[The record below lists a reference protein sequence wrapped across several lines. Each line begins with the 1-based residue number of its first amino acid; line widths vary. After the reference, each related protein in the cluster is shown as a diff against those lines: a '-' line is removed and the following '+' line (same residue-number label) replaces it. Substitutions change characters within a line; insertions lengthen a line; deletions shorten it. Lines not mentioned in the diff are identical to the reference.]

1 MGDFLGKIA
10 EEILIIFKRNYKRPK
25 LWIGIICIGAVFI
38 LLIPYIDANFFYY
51 NRMKKRV
58 AILEHVMN
66 LDINKIKGND
76 VFKTE
81 YKALL
86 DEMSQNKERSI
97 NTAINKMINYL
108 SGIYNSK
115 NEGNGVIKFIT
126 GALWLILLLICVP
139 FMNTFNRRSD
149 KLLALIVIAILAF
162 IIGIIFM
169 RIPIIISP
177 LINYVGI
184 PTVQLVIV
192 LLLIVKYNKKSSS
205 S

>member
-1 MGDFLGKIA
+1 M
-10 EEILIIFKRNYKRPK
+10 E
-25 LWIGIICIGAVFI
+25 
-38 LLIPYIDANFFYY
+38 
-51 NRMKKRV
+51 KRV